1 MPKPRTA
8 EKPKP
13 NWRLWLRVGTWF
25 CLFVGTAWGAN
36 QARRFLLTDLRFGFT
51 CDPSETSCTNLEI
64 RGAQYASRSRIY
76 SVFTADFGRSVFDIP
91 LAERRRHMLAIDWVR
106 TAAVAR
112 VWPNRIVV
120 TITERTPVA
129 FAKLP
134 LTGSQRHWMALIDAD
149 GVLMTLPPKVR
160 FHLPVL
166 SGVTE
171 DQQDEDRRQR
181 VHAMQHLLDDLGP
194 QAKEISE
201 INASNV
207 QELRVIADVD
217 GQGVELWLGNQRY
230 RSRFTNFL
238 NHYRDIRSHSDQA
251 STFDLRLDDRILAR

>member
-1 MPKPRTA
+1 MAKPRTP

-13 NWRLWLRVGTWF
+13 NWRLWLRIASWS
-25 CLFVGTAWGAN
+25 CLFVGSVWGAN
-36 QARRFLLTDLRFGFT
+36 EARKFLMTDPTFGFT
-51 CDPSETSCTNLEI
+51 CDPSETSCANLEI
-64 RGAQYASRSRIY
+64 HGATYANRARIY
-76 SVFTADFGRSVFDIP
+76 AVFTPDFGRSVFHMP

-106 TAAVAR
+106 TASVAR

-120 TITERTPVA
+120 TIAERTPVA

-149 GVLMTLPPKVR
+149 GVLMTLPSKAR

-171 DQQDEDRRQR
+171 DQEDEERKQR
-181 VHAMQHLLDDLGP
+181 VRAMQHLLEDLGP
-194 QAKEISE
+194 QAKDISE

-207 QELRVIADVD
+207 HELRVIADVD

-238 NHYRDIRSHSDQA
+238 NHFRDIRTHSDQA